1 MSVVANPWRPYG
13 LKADPFFQEPLTPD
27 ADAVHPIGLFVGRAE
42 ELRLLGSQVLGA
54 TSSRA
59 IVQGPIG
66 VGKTSFVNRL
76 KATLAEHGVLTHAQP
91 VRVTGDMTVH
101 GFAAE
106 VLRVLTQIRA
116 SQPGP
121 TPAPDDEEAP
131 FWRRVGRQLEGE
143 DVMGGG
149 VSVAGV
155 GVSATRG
162 RIAAERRDLALYPD
176 IERAVSY
183 LAAPRGEGTRGR
195 AASSKHERGRV
206 LLHVNNLENLTRADV
221 EHAAALVQDLR
232 DYFLIPQAHWI
243 FVGADDVEQ
252 QVFRAS
258 DAVGGIVPLVTDLGP
273 LAPEEIPTLLD
284 RRYAQLR
291 AGVRLVAPVAP
302 PDAVALYRRYEG
314 DLRNYLRLLSNAV
327 QRTPVV
333 GAPAPL
339 TVAAVVQT
347 MAEPYR
353 RALVRQFGAVDAG
366 HLAAIVAGTAA
377 GVRFRV
383 ADVAT
388 RTGLKQPSAT
398 ELVERLRARGVIRHD
413 GTEGRSTYYRLRADA
428 EVAFGLA

>member
-1 MSVVANPWRPYG
+1 
-13 LKADPFFQEPLTPD
+13 
-27 ADAVHPIGLFVGRAE
+27 
-42 ELRLLGSQVLGA
+42 
-54 TSSRA
+54 
-59 IVQGPIG
+59 
-66 VGKTSFVNRL
+66 
-76 KATLAEHGVLTHAQP
+76 
-91 VRVTGDMTVH
+91 
-101 GFAAE
+101 
-106 VLRVLTQIRA
+106 
-116 SQPGP
+116 
-121 TPAPDDEEAP
+121 
-131 FWRRVGRQLEGE
+131 VGRQLEGE
-143 DVMGGG
+143 DVVGGG

-183 LAAPRGEGTRGR
+183 LAAPQGEGPGGR
-195 AASSKHERGRV
+195 PAASKTSSKHERGRV

-232 DYFLIPQAHWI
+232 DYFLIPQTHWV

-273 LAPEEIPTLLD
+273 LAPEEIPTLLE

-291 AGVRLVAPVAP
+291 AGVRFVAPVAP

-353 RALVRQFGAVDAG
+353 RALVRQLGAVDAG
-366 HLAAIVAGTAA
+366 HLAATVAGAAA

-383 ADVAT
+383 ADVAA

-398 ELVERLRARGVIRHD
+398 ELVERLRAKGAIRHD
-413 GTEGRSTYYRLRADA
+413 GTAGRSTYYRLRADA